1 MSLGG
6 FNGGDNMTKDE
17 AMEFIREHDP
27 ELYDYVQNNAWSFTD
42 LSLVLYAEM
51 LSQDGKSGAGSHC
64 RGER

>member
-1 MSLGG
+1 
-6 FNGGDNMTKDE
+6 MTKDE